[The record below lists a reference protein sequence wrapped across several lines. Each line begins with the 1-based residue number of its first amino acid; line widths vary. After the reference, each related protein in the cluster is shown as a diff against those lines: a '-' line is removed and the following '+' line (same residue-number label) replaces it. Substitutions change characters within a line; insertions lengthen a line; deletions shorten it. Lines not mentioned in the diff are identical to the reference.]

1 MEEEEEEKKE
11 ENLTQCGFS
20 IPVSHRAVESFRILK
35 KKKTEEQT
43 YGRIIIIIIALHF
56 GSFSST
62 RDSTVVSV
70 AGFSF
75 LFFLCLADRFV
86 AWRNVGYFFFV
97 LLLRVTNTLANK
109 SRNDTQLTLCSTLG
123 REDLFIGMTAKKK
136 RVQRRQKKS

>member
-1 MEEEEEEKKE
+1 VVFQFRLVIARWNRFGFWKKE
-11 ENLTQCGFS
+11 EQ
-20 IPVSHRAVESFRILK
+20 H
-35 KKKTEEQT
+35 T
-43 YGRIIIIIIALHF
+43 YGRIINIIIALHF

-62 RDSTVVSV
+62 RDSSVVSV

-109 SRNDTQLTLCSTLG
+109 SRNDTQLTLCSTLR